1 MMINIL
7 PLFFLSAWT
16 ISIVVNSSNSS
27 TRRFPRTLDS
37 TSRRSKNAGKCGFD
51 YVNPNTFGWNALFRD
66 NETPLFLCIFDRFLW
81 NYLIKGLRPYKSYRI
96 WKKIDLTEPTKTS
109 IISSFVIS
117 LPKLIL
123 QARLIQV
130 VCGVDTLNCWI
141 PLSWLFRLNINLVR
155 SCWSR
160 HLFPDPVT
168 SHQELLRG
176 VCCYRFII
184 PLLPSFLM

>member
-1 MMINIL
+1 MINIL

-27 TRRFPRTLDS
+27 TRRFPRTPDS

-96 WKKIDLTEPTKTS
+96 WKKNWSYGTY
-109 IISSFVIS
+109 
-117 LPKLIL
+117 
-123 QARLIQV
+123 Q
-130 VCGVDTLNCWI
+130 
-141 PLSWLFRLNINLVR
+141 NINYFFLCHFSSQTHLAGSINS
-155 SCWSR
+155 SCLWCWYIK
-160 HLFPDPVT
+160 LLDPA
-168 SHQELLRG
+168 ELI
-176 VCCYRFII
+176 V
-184 PLLPSFLM
+184 SAQH